1 MTLIEAIEHL
11 SITPRHKEEEYE
23 YTSDFL
29 EWYYYN
35 IYRENVE
42 NYNLLR
48 EIKLDPEYEYIV
60 TLCKTLINMNC
71 AKVFDDDILIE
82 KYKYMKEW
90 TLRNFK
96 AHLVE

>member
-1 MTLIEAIEHL
+1 MSLIETIEHL
-11 SITPRHKEEEYE
+11 SITPRHEEEEYE

-35 IYRENVE
+35 IYKENVD

-48 EIKLDPEYEYIV
+48 EIKLDPEYEYMD

-71 AKVFDDDILIE
+71 AKMFDDQTLIE
-82 KYKYMKEW
+82 KYEYMKEW

-96 AHLVE
+96 THLVE